1 MVKSDALENMLELLN
16 NSHLLKS
23 WTIYNDRFNGD
34 VVVKIRYMP
43 STECCETDS
52 CSPVTYKRKSPQQT
66 ARDRLRA
73 DQHKQMRKAKLTKD
87 STPFIGKSS
96 LRNRQHGDIEV
107 TRDSYD
113 LSPVS
118 NQMESITFPVIT
130 TPRVV
135 MTPDP

>member
-1 MVKSDALENMLELLN
+1 M
-16 NSHLLKS
+16 
-23 WTIYNDRFNGD
+23 
-34 VVVKIRYMP
+34 
-43 STECCETDS
+43 
-52 CSPVTYKRKSPQQT
+52 TYKRKSPQQT

-118 NQMESITFPVIT
+118 NQMESITSPVIT
-130 TPRVV
+130 TPHVL
-135 MTPDP
+135 MTPEPP